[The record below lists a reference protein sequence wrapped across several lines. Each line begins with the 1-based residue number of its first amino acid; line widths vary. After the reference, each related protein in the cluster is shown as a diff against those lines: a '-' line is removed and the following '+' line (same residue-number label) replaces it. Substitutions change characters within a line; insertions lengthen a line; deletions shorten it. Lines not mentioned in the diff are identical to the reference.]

1 VASYPENTKGIIE
14 AINACTVA
22 LGGIPV
28 GYTHNTGGIIQALIA
43 LEAAIG
49 GGGGG
54 GGGSSLT
61 LTLDAGE
68 DVTKGDAVY
77 ISGTNGKVYKAESGG
92 TREEATV
99 IGLADA
105 DAVGGT
111 EVAVV
116 MRGKFVSTGTP
127 FSASGN
133 MYLDAT
139 AGGLVTTVP
148 TSGFNVLVGEG
159 LSTTDLD
166 VRIQTPIELT

>member
-28 GYTHNTGGIIQALIA
+28 GYPHNTGGIIQALIA
-43 LEAAIG
+43 LEASIG
-49 GGGGG
+49 GGSS

-61 LTLDAGE
+61 LALDAGE
-68 DVTKGDAVY
+68 NVTKGDAVY
-77 ISGTNGKVYKAESGG
+77 ISGTDGKVYKAESGG

-148 TSGFNVLVGEG
+148 TSGFIVLVGEG

>member
-1 VASYPENTKGIIE
+1 MASYPENTKGIIE

-22 LGGIPV
+22 LGGIAV
-28 GYTHNTGGIIQALIA
+28 GYPHNTGGIIQALIA
-43 LEAAIG
+43 LEAVIG
-49 GGGGG
+49 GGGS

-99 IGLADA
+99 IGLANA

-111 EVAVV
+111 AVAVV

-127 FSASGN
+127 FSASTN

-148 TSGFNVLVGEG
+148 TSGFIVLVGEG